1 MIDDSIGFSFDED
14 EDSRSIGD
22 LIDLIKNRYAE
33 EDEKREKEKAATA
46 ESRSSDEPS
55 NYESNIA
62 AIAKAVKESN
72 ERQKVDS
79 AKHDNDR
86 VKRQQTEEKKAAAS
100 RTSNAGDD
108 RKIAQFSKVNADEI
122 RKAFAT
128 LNMQQVVKN
137 LDMYTSSINKYID
150 GMHTIMSMGTS
161 FYDSLHSRLA
171 SKAASENID
180 QTAMRAKAS
189 EISSDMKTVIDS
201 KQTLGPDTISSIPQT
216 GSSAGSSSDDAMKS
230 VSNAISKA
238 LQAGKS
244 VTKTPGIVSEATDT
258 IAKPASEA
266 LDSAVTSKIG
276 TAASGAL
283 ADGAET
289 AATGAIGSGIAGATA
304 GAAGDAAGAVTDGAA
319 GLVADAAG
327 GAAGG
332 GLMSLAGSLLTKV
345 NPVLAGVTAVGALA
359 KAGMEGYRDAQ
370 RQGNA
375 YGLGAGEGAKMMAS
389 GGWQDAQKFL
399 GFTDVSGK
407 DLANYRSSASSAG
420 LSYGSEAFNASIELK
435 KSIKDS
441 GLPDS
446 MMSMADQMLKTGAST
461 DAVKSSMDAL
471 KDTAKA
477 TGQSLDD
484 ITKSASGIGNKI
496 NQATGD
502 NNGVKMAADV
512 QSNLIKT
519 VKDATGATIGVEDAH
534 DLISNKAFLQG
545 LGSLN
550 NVALTA
556 SKSSATATRYLN
568 EHPELAS
575 KAYQRSLLFRTV
587 PGTSESDQYINENS
601 YDSAGLGATIG
612 SVDRARK
619 FALGGS
625 AESGSDSA
633 SRKSRSN
640 SDAKS
645 SSDISIKISADDGL
659 YAKMAKKDETLQRI
673 YAGSDSMR
681 IGK

>member
-1 MIDDSIGFSFDED
+1 
-14 EDSRSIGD
+14 
-22 LIDLIKNRYAE
+22 
-33 EDEKREKEKAATA
+33 
-46 ESRSSDEPS
+46 
-55 NYESNIA
+55 
-62 AIAKAVKESN
+62 
-72 ERQKVDS
+72 
-79 AKHDNDR
+79 
-86 VKRQQTEEKKAAAS
+86 
-100 RTSNAGDD
+100 
-108 RKIAQFSKVNADEI
+108 
-122 RKAFAT
+122 
-128 LNMQQVVKN
+128 
-137 LDMYTSSINKYID
+137 
-150 GMHTIMSMGTS
+150 
-161 FYDSLHSRLA
+161 
-171 SKAASENID
+171 
-180 QTAMRAKAS
+180 MRAKAS

-201 KQTLGPDTISSIPQT
+201 KQALGPDTISSIPQT
-216 GSSAGSSSDDAMKS
+216 GSSAGASSDEAMKS
-230 VSNAISKA
+230 VSTAISKA

-244 VTKTPGIVSEATDT
+244 VTKTPGIASDATENASSIATKQIGSEAADT

-266 LDSAVTSKIG
+266 LDSAATSKIG

-289 AATGAIGSGIAGATA
+289 AATGAIDSGIA
-304 GAAGDAAGAVTDGAA
+304 GAAGDAAAGATTAA
-319 GLVADAAG
+319 A

-332 GLMSLAGSLLTKV
+332 GLMSLAGNLLTKV

-370 RQGNA
+370 RQGNV

-399 GFTDVSGK
+399 GLTDVSGK
-407 DLANYRSSASSAG
+407 DLANYRASASSAG

-471 KDTAKA
+471 KDTAKT

-484 ITKSASGIGNKI
+484 ITKSAAGIGNKI
-496 NQATGD
+496 NQGTGGSD
-502 NNGVKMAADV
+502 GEEMAADV
-512 QSNLIKT
+512 QANLEKT
-519 VKDATGATIGVEDAH
+519 VKDTTGATIGVKDAQA
-534 DLISNKAFLQG
+534 LVSNKAFLQG
-545 LGSLN
+545 LGSLGGD
-550 NVALTA
+550 ALAA
-556 SKSSATATRYLN
+556 SQSSVTATRYLN
-568 EHPELAS
+568 DHPEDAS
-575 KAYQRSLLFRTV
+575 RAMQNMLRFNTL
-587 PGTSESDQYINENS
+587 PGTSTSEQYMNENNL
-601 YDSAGLGATIG
+601 DRAGLGAVIG

-619 FALGGS
+619 VAVGESDYGGS
-625 AESGSDSA
+625 KSS

-645 SSDISIKISADDGL
+645 SSDINIKISADDGL

-673 YAGSDSMR
+673 YSGSDSMR

>member
-1 MIDDSIGFSFDED
+1 MIDDTVSFSFDED

-22 LIDLIKNRYAE
+22 LIDLIKSRYAE
-33 EDEKREKEKAATA
+33 EDEKREKERAANA

-55 NYESNIA
+55 DYESNIA

-86 VKRQQTEEKKAAAS
+86 VKRQQNEEKKAAVS
-100 RTSNAGDD
+100 RTSNASDD

-128 LNMQQVVKN
+128 LNMNQVVKN

-150 GMHTIMSMGTS
+150 GMHTVMSMGTS

-171 SKAASENID
+171 TKAASENID

-201 KQTLGPDTISSIPQT
+201 KQALGENAISSIPQT
-216 GSSAGSSSDDAMKS
+216 GSSAGANSDEAMKS
-230 VSNAISKA
+230 VSTAISKA

-244 VTKTPGIVSEATDT
+244 VTKTPGIVSEA
-258 IAKPASEA
+258 
-266 LDSAVTSKIG
+266 LDSAPTSKIG
-276 TAASGAL
+276 TAASSAL
-283 ADGAET
+283 ADGAEK
-289 AATGAIGSGIAGATA
+289 AATGATGAGIA
-304 GAAGDAAGAVTDGAA
+304 GAAGDAAAGA
-319 GLVADAAG
+319 
-327 GAAGG
+327 AAGG
-332 GLMSLAGSLLTKV
+332 GLMSLAGNLLTKV

-370 RQGNA
+370 RQGNV
-375 YGLGAGEGAKMMAS
+375 YGLGADEGAKMMAS

-399 GFTDVSGK
+399 GLTEVSGK
-407 DLANYRSSASSAG
+407 DLANFRASASDTG

-471 KDTAKA
+471 KDTAKT

-484 ITKSASGIGNKI
+484 ITKSAAGIGNKI
-496 NQATGD
+496 NQGTGGSD
-502 NNGVKMAADV
+502 GEEIAADV
-512 QSNLIKT
+512 QANLEKT
-519 VKDATGATIGVEDAH
+519 VKDTTGATIGVKDAQA
-534 DLISNKAFLQG
+534 LVSNKAFLQG
-545 LGSLN
+545 LGSLGGD
-550 NVALTA
+550 ALAA
-556 SKSSATATRYLN
+556 SQSSVTATRYLN
-568 EHPELAS
+568 DHPEDAS
-575 KAYQRSLLFRTV
+575 RAMRNMLRFNTL
-587 PGTSESDQYINENS
+587 PGTSTSEQYMNENNL
-601 YDSAGLGATIG
+601 DRAGLGAVIG

-619 FALGGS
+619 VAVG
-625 AESGSDSA
+625 ESDYGESKST

-640 SDAKS
+640 SDTKS
-645 SSDISIKISADDGL
+645 SSDINIKISADDGL

-673 YAGSDSMR
+673 YSGSDSMR

>member
-1 MIDDSIGFSFDED
+1 MIDDVVSFSFDED
-14 EDSRSIGD
+14 EDSGSIGD
-22 LIDLIKNRYAE
+22 LIDLIKSRYAE
-33 EDEKREKEKAATA
+33 EDEKREKERASNAKTN
-46 ESRSSDEPS
+46 SSDESS

-86 VKRQQTEEKKAAAS
+86 VKRQQNEEKKAAAS
-100 RTSNAGDD
+100 RTSNASDD

-122 RKAFAT
+122 RKVFAT

-150 GMHTIMSMGTS
+150 GMHTVMSMGTS

-171 SKAASENID
+171 TKAASESID

-201 KQTLGPDTISSIPQT
+201 KQALGENAISSIPQT
-216 GSSAGSSSDDAMKS
+216 GSSAGASSDEAMKS
-230 VSNAISKA
+230 VSTAISKA

-266 LDSAVTSKIG
+266 LDSAVTSKLG

-289 AATGAIGSGIAGATA
+289 AATGAIGSGIAGA
-304 GAAGDAAGAVTDGAA
+304 AGDAAGTTTAA
-319 GLVADAAG
+319 

-332 GLMSLAGSLLTKV
+332 GLMSLAGNLLTKV

-359 KAGMEGYRDAQ
+359 KAGMEGYRDAE
-370 RQGNA
+370 RQGNV
-375 YGLGAGEGAKMMAS
+375 YGLGADEGAKMMAS

-399 GFTDVSGK
+399 GLTEVSGK
-407 DLANYRSSASSAG
+407 DLANFRASASDTG

-471 KDTAKA
+471 KDTAKT

-484 ITKSASGIGNKI
+484 ITKSAAGIGNKI
-496 NQATGD
+496 NQGTGGSD
-502 NNGVKMAADV
+502 GEEMAADV
-512 QSNLIKT
+512 QANLEKT
-519 VKDATGATIGVEDAH
+519 VKDTTGATIGVKDAQA
-534 DLISNKAFLQG
+534 LVSNKAFLQG
-545 LGSLN
+545 LGSLGGD
-550 NVALTA
+550 ALAA
-556 SKSSATATRYLN
+556 SQSSVTATRYLN
-568 EHPELAS
+568 DHPEDAS
-575 KAYQRSLLFRTV
+575 RAMRNMLRFNTL
-587 PGTSESDQYINENS
+587 PGTSTSEQYMNENNL
-601 YDSAGLGATIG
+601 DRAGLGAVIG

-619 FALGGS
+619 VAVGESDYGGS
-625 AESGSDSA
+625 KST

-640 SDAKS
+640 SDTKS
-645 SSDISIKISADDGL
+645 SSDINIKISADDGL

-673 YAGSDSMR
+673 YSGSDSMR